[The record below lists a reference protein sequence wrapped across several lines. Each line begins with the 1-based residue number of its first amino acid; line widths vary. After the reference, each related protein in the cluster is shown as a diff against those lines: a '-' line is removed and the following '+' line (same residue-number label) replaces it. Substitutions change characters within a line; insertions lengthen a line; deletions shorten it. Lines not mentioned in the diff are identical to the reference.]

1 MQHSSGPGW
10 AYAQAETWR
19 PRLGQP
25 DRLESKL
32 AEISSS
38 NYVRFQAQI
47 WVLALPPT
55 LQANITAEW
64 ASSPEASSKSGW
76 VWGSTFRWLST
87 GPSYFTVWEQKADQG
102 EERQCVGAPSNAGV
116 MGALLASEERGG
128 TGPSRSS
135 ASEPWPYQ
143 NLCTWQ
149 MQHTSLP
156 FGDRW
161 TCYFPLAQSFPKFG
175 SWDNFISDTK

>member
-1 MQHSSGPGW
+1 MSVS
-10 AYAQAETWR
+10 R
-19 PRLGQP
+19 PRF
-25 DRLESKL
+25 ESWPFLPHCKQTSQQNGPAAPRKAARV
-32 AEISSS
+32 AECGAAHSGDCQ
-38 NYVRFQAQI
+38 QAHLTSLCGSKRQI
-47 WVLALPPT
+47 R
-55 LQANITAEW
+55 EKRD
-64 ASSPEASSKSGW
+64 S
-76 VWGSTFRWLST
+76 
-87 GPSYFTVWEQKADQG
+87 
-102 EERQCVGAPSNAGV
+102 CVGAPSSAGV

-149 MQHTSLP
+149 TQHTSLP

-161 TCYFPLAQSFPKFG
+161 TCHFPLAQSFPKFG